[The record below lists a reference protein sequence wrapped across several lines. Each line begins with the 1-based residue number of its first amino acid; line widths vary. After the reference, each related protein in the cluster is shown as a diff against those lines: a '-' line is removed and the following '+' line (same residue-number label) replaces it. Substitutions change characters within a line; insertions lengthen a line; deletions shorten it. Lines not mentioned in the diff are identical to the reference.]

1 MTTFHRALDD
11 STSWRNWWSCAW
23 PSIVRLGLSILR
35 LQAGDTGSLS
45 DGISA
50 LKTLRLL
57 CGAVGAGSGWPVS
70 GLSQVPLAEAFAL
83 RNERSSRKNSSR
95 FLHQRAVR
103 QMPLCLE

>member
-1 MTTFHRALDD
+1 MRVSFMTTFHRALDD
-11 STSWRNWWSCAW
+11 STSCRNRWSCAL

-35 LQAGDTGSLS
+35 LHAGATGSLS

-57 CGAVGAGSGWPVS
+57 SGAVGARSGWPVS

-83 RNERSSRKNSSR
+83 LNERSSRKKSSR
-95 FLHQRAVR
+95 FFPHLNVR
-103 QMPLCLE
+103 